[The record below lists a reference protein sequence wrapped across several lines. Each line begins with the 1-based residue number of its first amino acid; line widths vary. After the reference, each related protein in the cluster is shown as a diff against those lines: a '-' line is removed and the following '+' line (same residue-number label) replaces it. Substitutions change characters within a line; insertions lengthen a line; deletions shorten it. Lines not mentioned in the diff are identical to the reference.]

1 MYIKYYIIYLTL
13 LIIHIINSLY
23 TFNNKIK
30 LKNKLN
36 CQEISSFIDTSNN
49 PLLCISYAITLF
61 LSIAVITD
69 NRSLL
74 CLCFNNFFIS
84 LFFFENP

>member
-30 LKNKLN
+30 LKNNLN
-36 CQEISSFIDTSNN
+36 CQEI
-49 PLLCISYAITLF
+49 
-61 LSIAVITD
+61 
-69 NRSLL
+69 
-74 CLCFNNFFIS
+74 
-84 LFFFENP
+84 